1 MDGSNDSRKKKGHKY
16 DYKDDFIVG
25 DEEDEKEWEEIK
37 RKKNLNLRKEFQS
50 QAARDAENER
60 RQKSTGRLK
69 TLAQRI
75 RGDRV

>member
-1 MDGSNDSRKKKGHKY
+1 
-16 DYKDDFIVG
+16 VG

>member
-1 MDGSNDSRKKKGHKY
+1 M
-16 DYKDDFIVG
+16 G